1 MEVDR
6 RCFKIDRPNAMAM
19 ISGFFK
25 DGKLHRQSIWLD
37 VITKPFPMLISLNR
51 SPTPFHLSELGRR
64 LNPEEFLIP
73 YKYVA
78 MLDSEY
84 HVTNDMRLWEKI
96 CSNSLFD
103 IWDPFSPYRRF
114 AESKSDPSRFRIQI
128 LRIYEI
134 NEEFQPNQIVPVSS
148 RIDHLITPRRT
159 FTIKAPVIPDRE
171 FYSIKVLLEESI
183 VGFTNSV

>member
-37 VITKPFPMLISLNR
+37 VTTKPFPMLISLNR
-51 SPTPFHLSELGRR
+51 RPTRFHLSELGGH
-64 LNPEEFLIP
+64 LDPEEFSIP
-73 YKYVA
+73 YRYIA
-78 MLDSEY
+78 ILDSEY
-84 HVTNDMRLWEKI
+84 HIKNDMRLWEKI
-96 CSNSLFD
+96 CSNGLFD

-114 AESKSDPSRFRIQI
+114 SESKSDPSRFRIQL

-134 NEEFQPNQIVPVSS
+134 NEEFQPNQIVPVSD
-148 RIDHLITPRRT
+148 RVDHLIASRRT
-159 FTIKAPVIPDRE
+159 ITIKDPVIPDQE
-171 FYSIKVLLEESI
+171 FFSIKVLLEKS
-183 VGFTNSV
+183 VGGFIR